1 MNPDGRMARF
11 FARLKFGGGQAEAPL
26 KPIELLHPFYLD
38 TDISMA
44 FAAALA
50 GGVSLESEETARHT
64 SQAVRNLRGNL
75 RFAEGVGLEAGGG
88 KTRESES
95 TSRMVKRNT
104 EASIFISL
112 HQELRDSG
120 RLADPTEALKPGD
133 IVSMEIGPA
142 VAPLRRLVEQIVR
155 LLDIVGPMSAA
166 GEGTKDKGPTNAM
179 AREQGK
185 ALLGEATDDE
195 DWDPEAAKG
204 MFKALL
210 NDLDQSGMVDVVV
223 KRENQPSV
231 VLTLNRDLVSEQTTE
246 LLHTSRFTV
255 VGKVTQI
262 WTGGDEGVNLYRRS
276 VMSLLPALTQIMGT
290 GMLAMLINM
299 AKGLD
304 KSDADDTV
312 REALGLN
319 DQSKGQVATESGLVL
334 PGHVQPAADEGPM
347 LNTESAEAILPWL
360 EAPIV
365 QILPL
370 AICT

>member
-1 MNPDGRMARF
+1 MNSEGRVARF
-11 FARLKFGGGQAEAPL
+11 FARFKSAGAQDQAPL
-26 KPIELLHPFYLD
+26 EQIELLHPFYLD
-38 TDISMA
+38 TNMSMA

-50 GGVSLESEETARHT
+50 GGVSLESEEIARHT

-75 RFAEGVGLEAGGG
+75 RFAESVELEVGGG

-95 TSRMVKRNT
+95 TSRMVKQNT

-120 RLADPTEALKPGD
+120 RLADPTKELRPGD

-155 LLDIVGPMSAA
+155 LLDIVGPMSAV
-166 GEGTKDKGPTNAM
+166 GENTEGKGPTNAS

-185 ALLGEATDDE
+185 ALLGESADGE
-195 DWDPEAAKG
+195 NWDPQATKA

-210 NDLDQSGMVDVVV
+210 NDLDQSGMIDVVV
-223 KRENQPSV
+223 KRENQPNV
-231 VLTLNRDLVSEQTTE
+231 VLTLDRELVTEQTTE

-255 VGKVTQI
+255 VGKVTQV
-262 WTGGDEGVNLYRRS
+262 WAGANEGVNLYRRS
-276 VMSLLPALTQIMGT
+276 VMSLLPGLTQIMGT

-299 AKGLD
+299 AKGLEQ
-304 KSDADDTV
+304 SDAEDTV

-319 DQSKGQVATESGLVL
+319 EQKESEVATESGLVL
-334 PGHVQPAADEGPM
+334 PGHVQPAAKEGPM
-347 LNTESAEAILPWL
+347 LNAESAEAILPWL
-360 EAPIV
+360 EPPIV

>member
-11 FARLKFGGGQAEAPL
+11 LARLKLGGARSQEPPE
-26 KPIELLHPFYLD
+26 PIELLHPFYLD

-50 GGVSLESEETARHT
+50 GGVALESEETARHT
-64 SQAVRNLRGNL
+64 SQAVRNIRGNL
-75 RFAEGVGLEAGGG
+75 RFAEGAGLEVGGG

-95 TSRMVKRNT
+95 TSRMVKQNT

-120 RLADPTEALKPGD
+120 RLADPTEELKPGD

-166 GEGTKDKGPTNAM
+166 GEGMEDKGPTNAL

-185 ALLGEATDDE
+185 ALLGESTGDG
-195 DWDPEAAKG
+195 DWDAEAAKG

-210 NDLDQSGMVDVVV
+210 NDLDQSGMVDIVV
-223 KRENQPSV
+223 KRENEPSV
-231 VLTLNRDLVSEQTTE
+231 VLTLDRELVTEQTTE

-255 VGKVTQI
+255 VGKVTQV
-262 WTGGDEGVNLYRRS
+262 WAGANEGVNLYRRS

-299 AKGLD
+299 AKGLE

-312 REALGLN
+312 REALGIK
-319 DQSKGQVATESGLVL
+319 DQAEGEVATESGLVL
-334 PGHVQPAADEGPM
+334 PGGVPPSVDEGPM
-347 LNTESAEAILPWL
+347 INAESAEAILPWL